1 MINLEKIVSVH
12 NDSRFWVELK
22 CFNLSHEIVTSRVD
36 LIFQLHPAVLQVM
49 PSFGYVL
56 SPEIL
61 YSVVIGWFSASSV
74 GAIWRCFPYCTV
86 VVVLMVGI
94 CASTIYFPPS
104 LNIVWGNL
112 LCITS
117 LPSISDIHLTAGKI
131 FAVCRRNTI
140 IHFESVYIMRQLII
154 LHLLVLSLW
163 WITINFVMSVSM
175 SEMEPV
181 PK

>member
-1 MINLEKIVSVH
+1 MCYPLKYYTQWWLAGFQHLQLVQFEDVSH
-12 NDSRFWVELK
+12 IALLLW
-22 CFNLSHEIVTSRVD
+22 
-36 LIFQLHPAVLQVM
+36 
-49 PSFGYVL
+49 
-56 SPEIL
+56 
-61 YSVVIGWFSASSV
+61 W
-74 GAIWRCFPYCTV
+74 
-86 VVVLMVGI
+86 VLMVGI

-131 FAVCRRNTI
+131 FAVCRQNTI